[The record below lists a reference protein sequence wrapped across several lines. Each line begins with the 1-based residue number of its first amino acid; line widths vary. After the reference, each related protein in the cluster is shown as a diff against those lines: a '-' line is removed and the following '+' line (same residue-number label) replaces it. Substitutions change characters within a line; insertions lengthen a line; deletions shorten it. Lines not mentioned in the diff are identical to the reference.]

1 MKCVED
7 VKLNTSTCTKSCN
20 GLMITGYTKFD
31 FDDYPQG
38 NIEKTM
44 RAYKEYKK
52 WFKFPIGLKGYN
64 LQSL

>member
-1 MKCVED
+1 MKCVENM
-7 VKLNTSTCTKSCN
+7 KMNTSTCTKSCN

-52 WFKFPIGLKGYN
+52 WFRFPSGIKGHIKT
-64 LQSL
+64 LR

>member
-1 MKCVED
+1 MR
-7 VKLNTSTCTKSCN
+7 SCN

-44 RAYKEYKK
+44 RAYEEYKK
-52 WFKFPIGLKGYN
+52 WFRFPSGIKGHIKT
-64 LQSL
+64 LR